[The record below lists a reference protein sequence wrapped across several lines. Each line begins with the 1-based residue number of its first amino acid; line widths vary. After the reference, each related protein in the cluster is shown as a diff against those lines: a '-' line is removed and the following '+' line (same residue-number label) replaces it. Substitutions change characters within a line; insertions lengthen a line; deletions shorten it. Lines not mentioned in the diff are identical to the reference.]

1 MHNVRTQHVKD
12 ETVLVLKTAIVF
24 SNTVLKKADFTAA
37 SPRSGGLRIMTA
49 NRNEYRNVI

>member
-37 SPRSGGLRIMTA
+37 SPPSGGLRIMTA
-49 NRNEYRNVI
+49 NINEYRNVI